1 MRRDHR
7 TDTARRV
14 VARQRQGLLAKVANA
29 AALVTRVEAL
39 AFTKKA
45 AETAPE
51 DLGLR
56 AFYRVASEAFGADPT
71 GTWSY
76 DDLMALSAP
85 ARRQFPRSAASTI
98 VEQIVDNS
106 LGDIAPQHRDA
117 YMRDVARLANLVTDQ
132 ASYEDVVTAH
142 GLDGNDLH
150 CIRAR
155 AMIRALAMPHTAQE
169 VGPPHEEAAEQVQQT
184 ESPNTG
190 EPIVLEVAP
199 KSPEG
204 PVPSNE
210 ESMHSDLLPVSSEGP
225 FSVVGQ
231 LGDFAPSD
239 DMPSLGEHDVMVTV
253 DDPTE
258 PGAKIDII
266 LRPHETEDDL
276 GEMSDE
282 DFESRLPEAPS
293 MDGEPEN
300 PFEPKAAA
308 KAAWRPFAVIS
319 ATESGCETIA
329 RFKARSMSAALRRV
343 ASVAMR
349 NGVDMLTA
357 AVSTA
362 SRPAARGLYSIVDLG
377 DTQLHVVA
385 ADAYDV
391 TAVEQPEMQGAPSH
405 PDPSALLSDAAA
417 GEGSVAK
424 TSRITPDVA
433 RARAA
438 ELGLSAAA
446 LESMLLGDFEVKRA
460 GWRIALTVDD
470 TIEVGAI
477 GKRAEVFPIRKMD
490 EAIANFQAVVA
501 ALSPAEKK
509 AYALSF
515 KVPGRDEAERRVNAR
530 KVFAD
535 ARQVASPIHVDADL
549 ATGMVTLYY
558 ETPPE
563 EPARNRIAAVCRDKY
578 GILEITAQ
586 ALARPNS
593 PFTSAPPVVSQPAG
607 APAQPMQAP
616 QQQMATG
623 TNALKD
629 MVERHTDPMKP
640 IAAKP
645 TKNGPGQD
653 LCPLCGEDRNHPS
666 QHGNHNCARPGERP
680 RPRPDKKGQLDDAAP
695 PMMDPSMDAGG
706 GQPSMPMDV
715 PMGSAPPMLPG
726 DAGGMAMGGG
736 AGMSPEDQEAVS
748 ASLTHYRNKRM
759 GPMEAMSQFTRD
771 YGDFLDRF
779 GKQGDDR
786 RAAVEAE
793 IVKTMGEIWTQPAV
807 LKAAQMPLPKVSPRV
822 IPQGGS
828 PSAPKPALGA
838 APDEMSIDPGAVQ
851 GQQDMQGQKP
861 KSMDLDETEGGRE
874 SF

>member
-1 MRRDHR
+1 
-7 TDTARRV
+7 
-14 VARQRQGLLAKVANA
+14 
-29 AALVTRVEAL
+29 
-39 AFTKKA
+39 
-45 AETAPE
+45 
-51 DLGLR
+51 
-56 AFYRVASEAFGADPT
+56 
-71 GTWSY
+71 
-76 DDLMALSAP
+76 
-85 ARRQFPRSAASTI
+85 
-98 VEQIVDNS
+98 
-106 LGDIAPQHRDA
+106 
-117 YMRDVARLANLVTDQ
+117 
-132 ASYEDVVTAH
+132 
-142 GLDGNDLH
+142 
-150 CIRAR
+150 
-155 AMIRALAMPHTAQE
+155 
-169 VGPPHEEAAEQVQQT
+169 
-184 ESPNTG
+184 
-190 EPIVLEVAP
+190 
-199 KSPEG
+199 
-204 PVPSNE
+204 
-210 ESMHSDLLPVSSEGP
+210 MHSDLLPVSSEGP

-253 DDPTE
+253 DDPTK

-282 DFESRLPEAPS
+282 EFDARLPEAPP
-293 MDGEPEN
+293 MEGEPEN

-308 KAAWRPFAVIS
+308 KVAWRPFAVIS
-319 ATESGCETIA
+319 ATESGCATIA
-329 RFKARSMSAALRRV
+329 RFKALSMSAALRRV

-391 TAVEQPEMQGAPSH
+391 AAVEQPEMQGAPSH

-417 GEGSVAK
+417 GEGSIAK
-424 TSRITPDVA
+424 TSRITPDIA

-446 LESMLLGDFEVKRA
+446 LESMLLSDFEVKRA

-477 GKRAEVFPIRKMD
+477 GKRAEVFPIRRMD

-593 PFTSAPPVVSQPAG
+593 PFTGTPPVVSQPAG

-629 MVERHTDPMKP
+629 MVERHTDPLKP
-640 IAAKP
+640 IA
-645 TKNGPGQD
+645 
-653 LCPLCGEDRNHPS
+653 
-666 QHGNHNCARPGERP
+666 
-680 RPRPDKKGQLDDAAP
+680 QLDDGAP

-706 GQPSMPMDV
+706 QPSMPAEV

-736 AGMSPEDQEAVS
+736 ADMSPEDQEAVS

-759 GPMEAMSQFTRD
+759 GPMEAVSQFTRD

-793 IVKTMGEIWTQPAV
+793 IVKMMGSIWTQPAV

-828 PSAPKPALGA
+828 PSSPKPALGA

-861 KSMDLDETEGGRE
+861 KSTDLDGTEGGRE

>member
-14 VARQRQGLLAKVANA
+14 VARQRQGLLGKVANA

-85 ARRQFPRSAASTI
+85 ARRQFPRSAALTI

-142 GLDGNDLH
+142 GLDGDDLH

-155 AMIRALAMPHTAQE
+155 AMIRALAMPHVAQE

-253 DDPTE
+253 DDPTK

-282 DFESRLPEAPS
+282 EFDSRLPEAPP
-293 MDGEPEN
+293 MEGEPEN
-300 PFEPKAAA
+300 PFESKAAI
-308 KAAWRPFAVIS
+308 KVAWRPFAVIS

-424 TSRITPDVA
+424 TSRITPDIA

-446 LESMLLGDFEVKRA
+446 LESMLLSDFEVKRA

-593 PFTSAPPVVSQPAG
+593 PFTGTPPVVSQPAG

-629 MVERHTDPMKP
+629 MVERHTDPLKP

-645 TKNGPGQD
+645 MENEPGQD
-653 LCPLCGEDRNHPS
+653 RCLLCGEDRNHPS
-666 QHGNHNCARPGERP
+666 QHGKHNCARPGERP
-680 RPRPDKKGQLDDAAP
+680 RPDKKGQFDDGAP

-706 GQPSMPMDV
+706 QPSMPAEV

-736 AGMSPEDQEAVS
+736 ADMSPEDQEAVS

-759 GPMEAMSQFTRD
+759 GPMEAVSQFTRD

-793 IVKTMGEIWTQPAV
+793 IVKMMGSIWTQPAV

-828 PSAPKPALGA
+828 PSSPKPALGA
-838 APDEMSIDPGAVQ
+838 APDEMSVDPGAVQ

-861 KSMDLDETEGGRE
+861 KSTDLDETEGGRE

>member
-155 AMIRALAMPHTAQE
+155 AMIRALAMPHAAQE

-343 ASVAMR
+343 ASVALR

-593 PFTSAPPVVSQPAG
+593 PFTGAPPVVSQPAG

-640 IAAKP
+640 IA
-645 TKNGPGQD
+645 
-653 LCPLCGEDRNHPS
+653 
-666 QHGNHNCARPGERP
+666 
-680 RPRPDKKGQLDDAAP
+680 QLDDAAP

-736 AGMSPEDQEAVS
+736 ASMSPEDQEAVS